1 MNNKMKKRTITGVAI
16 ISGAILFSVGV
27 AGTVHLINEN
37 NAIEAKTYVTAKE
50 NNFNT
55 SPTPVIKEVNGI
67 TYSLN
72 TTDYTATVT
81 AINKPKSGSK
91 VIGSAGTS
99 NGVYDTLY
107 VNIPQSIT
115 VDSLTYTIRHV
126 GNNSNIFNSSLE
138 SYCENLK
145 EKNII
150 IILPKT
156 VSTVA
161 SNTFGVPSYLNT
173 VYLISV
179 SNTISIPNQNDGKL
193 KVFGVPGSGAEAA
206 SPNFFGSL
214 YSYDKNETTKT
225 ITLKGFSSNGKQFL
239 EYLPSGVTVNFEMP
253 TFISENN
260 VKYTVTS
267 IGSSAFAGSS
277 FMKTLII
284 PGTVSKIGAN
294 AFKNCSNI
302 NWVKFLSKKISIDG
316 YAFLSDQITEIY
328 ALPGSDA
335 KTFWNNNHLA
345 GNIGIQNSTF
355 KALTVQSIDSVVQMP
370 YRTSY
375 NLGDT
380 LDSRGIV
387 LKLTMNNNPN
397 GTLDCYVTPD
407 SADLT
412 FSPTTLSTAGTQA
425 ITVTY
430 YDKTT
435 TFNVDV
441 KDTTPAPGPSTEEY
455 EVKLYDSDKATVLS
469 TLTLKDGYFYQDGNK
484 IEKNGKFN
492 LPTKDGYKFVSYR
505 SYGDSQWIL
514 SDGTFGSEEQY
525 NAVYN
530 CIKNDYGTYSVYMY
544 AEWEKIYDQ
553 LELEVYYDNTSGKK
567 ETIVLKDGAYYQGEN
582 RIEKDGKIKIPTKE
596 GHKFLGY
603 WGQDNDEH
611 QWVNADGSFVGGEAQ
626 YDALWNYIKSYPD
639 LAYMVARWAP
649 ITHTVHYDANGGEWR
664 R

>member
-1 MNNKMKKRTITGVAI
+1 
-16 ISGAILFSVGV
+16 
-27 AGTVHLINEN
+27 
-37 NAIEAKTYVTAKE
+37 
-50 NNFNT
+50 
-55 SPTPVIKEVNGI
+55 
-67 TYSLN
+67 
-72 TTDYTATVT
+72 
-81 AINKPKSGSK
+81 
-91 VIGSAGTS
+91 
-99 NGVYDTLY
+99 
-107 VNIPQSIT
+107 
-115 VDSLTYTIRHV
+115 
-126 GNNSNIFNSSLE
+126 
-138 SYCENLK
+138 
-145 EKNII
+145 
-150 IILPKT
+150 
-156 VSTVA
+156 
-161 SNTFGVPSYLNT
+161 
-173 VYLISV
+173 
-179 SNTISIPNQNDGKL
+179 
-193 KVFGVPGSGAEAA
+193 
-206 SPNFFGSL
+206 
-214 YSYDKNETTKT
+214 
-225 ITLKGFSSNGKQFL
+225 
-239 EYLPSGVTVNFEMP
+239 
-253 TFISENN
+253 
-260 VKYTVTS
+260 
-267 IGSSAFAGSS
+267 
-277 FMKTLII
+277 
-284 PGTVSKIGAN
+284 
-294 AFKNCSNI
+294 
-302 NWVKFLSKKISIDG
+302 
-316 YAFLSDQITEIY
+316 
-328 ALPGSDA
+328 
-335 KTFWNNNHLA
+335 
-345 GNIGIQNSTF
+345 
-355 KALTVQSIDSVVQMP
+355 MP